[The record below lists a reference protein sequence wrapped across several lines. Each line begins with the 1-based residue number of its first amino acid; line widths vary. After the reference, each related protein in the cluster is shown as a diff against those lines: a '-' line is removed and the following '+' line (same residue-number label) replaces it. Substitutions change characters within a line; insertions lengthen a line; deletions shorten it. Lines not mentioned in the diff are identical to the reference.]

1 MSIVLY
7 QWVSLLHCSHCQVM
21 EKHDTLRYPL
31 FYGHANR
38 YLAEVRNRSD
48 HM

>member
-7 QWVSLLHCSHCQVM
+7 QYVSLLPRSHCQVM
-21 EKHDTLRYPL
+21 EKHGTLRYLL

-38 YLAEVRNRSD
+38 HLAEVRNRSD